1 MLCIIELMRQTLI
14 YNYTSNSAC
23 VPHACIWACTSYTS
37 VGGVCVM
44 HARRAL
50 MSPPPRQREPQAA
63 IGHTMNNFSNMHEQ
77 EHKQYDWYRMERL

>member
-1 MLCIIELMRQTLI
+1 
-14 YNYTSNSAC
+14 
-23 VPHACIWACTSYTS
+23 
-37 VGGVCVM
+37 
-44 HARRAL
+44 